1 MTSLHIL
8 PHLIWRLRTAT
19 FSPAAAIQSERRSLL
34 DPALTMPVSGL
45 PTPTRLTGDPDLS
58 GDPVRTIPVSG
69 DEYPSLAA
77 QLLIDAFLSLP
88 WTTGSATPSGDSSL
102 ECSPTGG
109 SLMTSRMGEL
119 MLGSRVWKAGRL
131 PPPIG
136 AGAVLHMVGISEE
149 TNGIFSADGSRLIIS
164 RGIAARVIVADTLI
178 SRCSSATCL

>member
-34 DPALTMPVSGL
+34 DP
-45 PTPTRLTGDPDLS
+45 DLI
-58 GDPVRTIPVSG
+58 IPVSG
-69 DEYPSLAA
+69 DGHGTLLAA
-77 QLLIDAFLSLP
+77 QLPPGGAGEIGAFLSPP

-102 ECSPTGG
+102 ECSPKAG
-109 SLMTSRMGEL
+109 SLMTPRMGEV
-119 MLGSRVWKAGRL
+119 MLGSRVWKVGRL

-136 AGAVLHMVGISEE
+136 AGVVLHMVGISEE

-164 RGIAARVIVADTLI
+164 RGLAVRVIVADTLI